1 MVTVLANFLI
11 GLREGLEASLVVGI
25 LVAYLVRTGRRSQ
38 LTSIWT
44 GVGVAVTLSLAVG
57 AALTFTSASL
67 SFRASEAF
75 GGGMSIVAV
84 GFVTWMIFWM
94 RRTARSMKSELH
106 DRLDKALAMG
116 TGALVL
122 TAFVAVA
129 REGLETAVFV
139 WSAVQSANQG
149 PKPLVGV
156 VLGLGLAVLL
166 GFLLYRRALRI
177 NLARFFT
184 WTGGGLIVVAAGVL
198 AYGMHDLQE
207 AGLLPGE
214 DATAFDVSGTIDPT
228 GVLGTLLK
236 GVFNFRPAPTWLE
249 VAVWLAYLVPVMVL
263 FLRPQRRDPITPAV
277 QPAAEGAG
285 RPAAAAVAEG

>member
-1 MVTVLANFLI
+1 MVDVLANFLI

-38 LTSIWT
+38 LTSIWA
-44 GVGVAVTLSLAVG
+44 GVGVAVGLSLAVG

-75 GGGMSIVAV
+75 GGGMSILAV

-94 RRTARSMKSELH
+94 RRAARSMKSELH
-106 DRLDKALAMG
+106 DRLDRALAMG

-139 WSAVQSANQG
+139 WSAVESANSG
-149 PKPLVGV
+149 LKPLVGV
-156 VLGLGLAVLL
+156 VLGLGLAAAL

-177 NLARFFT
+177 NLGRFFT
-184 WTGGGLIVVAAGVL
+184 WTGAGLIVVAAGVL

-214 DATAFDVSGTIDPT
+214 DATAFDVSGTIDPS

-249 VAVWLAYLVPVMVL
+249 VAVWLAYLVPVMYL
-263 FLRPQRRDPITPAV
+263 FLRPQRRAPITPAV
-277 QPAAEGAG
+277 QPAGEGVAVPTAAE
-285 RPAAAAVAEG
+285 R